1 MARPRKMSAHAW
13 VRPCTSGSGIWH
25 SFVTIMG
32 KTERLSAQT
41 KDRDKAVTFNLL
53 HLRKVLNINIEDN
66 HLEENHEQPELF

>member
-1 MARPRKMSAHAW
+1 
-13 VRPCTSGSGIWH
+13 
-25 SFVTIMG
+25 MG